1 MRTRVATI
9 EAVRSD
15 LLAKPRDKRSYGPTR
30 SRSRFGLQREKSQP
44 RPYRG
49 RATAQAYQRPLIRAH
64 LSTLPPLIHPRFLA
78 SRPSNSA
85 PTFTIVDQLDT
96 AT

>member
-30 SRSRFGLQREKSQP
+30 SRSMFGLQREKS
-44 RPYRG
+44 RPDRIG
-49 RATAQAYQRPLIRAH
+49 VEP
-64 LSTLPPLIHPRFLA
+64 
-78 SRPSNSA
+78 
-85 PTFTIVDQLDT
+85 QLRRIT
-96 AT
+96 SYLLRS